1 MKKPWVFGLTAML
14 GAGLTAY
21 YMSRLFFMTFHG
33 SKRWTDDQHP
43 HESPLMMTVPM
54 MILAA
59 GSAVLGLILARGNAF
74 TTWLEPVTGAVAHGD
89 PVLAVPL
96 IITLTLILVA
106 LGVAAAYFQYVSRPV
121 PVAQPRASVLTLAAR
136 QDLFQDTVNGA
147 LVQWPGQVL
156 TRVAVFAD
164 AAAIDG
170 AVNGA
175 ASGTA
180 RLGELLRKLQTGK
193 VRSYAATML
202 VGVVVLLA
210 IVVKGGL

>member
-1 MKKPWVFGLTAML
+1 M
-14 GAGLTAY
+14 
-21 YMSRLFFMTFHG
+21 
-33 SKRWTDDQHP
+33 
-43 HESPLMMTVPM
+43 
-54 MILAA
+54 
-59 GSAVLGLILARGNAF
+59 
-74 TTWLEPVTGAVAHGD
+74 
-89 PVLAVPL
+89 
-96 IITLTLILVA
+96 TLTLVLVA

-121 PVAQPRASVLTLAAR
+121 PVAQPRASVVTFAAR

-156 TRVAVFAD
+156 TRVAVYAD

-170 AVNGA
+170 AVNKA

-180 RLGELLRKLQTGK
+180 RLGEGLRRLQTGK

-210 IVVKGGL
+210 IIVKGGL

>member
-1 MKKPWVFGLTAML
+1 
-14 GAGLTAY
+14 
-21 YMSRLFFMTFHG
+21 MSRLFFMTFHG
-33 SKRWTDDQHP
+33 AKRWTDDQHP

-59 GSAVLGLILARGNAF
+59 GSAVLGLVLARGNAF
-74 TTWLEPVTGAVAHGD
+74 TTWLEPVTGTVAHGE

-96 IITLTLILVA
+96 IMTLTLILVA
-106 LGVAAAYFQYVSRPV
+106 LGIAAAYFQYVSRPV

-147 LVQWPGQVL
+147 LLQWPGQVL
-156 TRVAVFAD
+156 TRIAVYAD

-180 RLGELLRKLQTGK
+180 RLGDLLRRLQTGK
-193 VRSYAATML
+193 VRSYAAAML
-202 VGVVVLLA
+202 VGVVILLA
-210 IVVKGGL
+210 IIVKGGL